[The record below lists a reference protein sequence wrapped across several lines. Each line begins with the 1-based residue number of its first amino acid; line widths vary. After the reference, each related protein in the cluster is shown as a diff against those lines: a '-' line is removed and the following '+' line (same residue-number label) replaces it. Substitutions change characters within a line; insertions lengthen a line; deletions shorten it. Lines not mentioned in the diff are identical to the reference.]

1 MIRGRKFNRAV
12 SDSPKKK
19 KNVRNISSK
28 ISDSILRKVNFN
40 LTIVFFK
47 ILKTVEQKM
56 LNFIQ
61 IYIFLVNRVILQN
74 ITF

>member
-40 LTIVFFK
+40 LTIVFF
-47 ILKTVEQKM
+47 
-56 LNFIQ
+56 
-61 IYIFLVNRVILQN
+61 
-74 ITF
+74 